1 MAIQSILEQLGLH
14 KKEIAV
20 YLAALELGQASV
32 MRIAKKAGI
41 KRPTAYVTLSNLQEK
56 GYVEIIP
63 KGSSTY
69 YQAVDPEKLL
79 RQFNERVETFK
90 NALPELRSIFNTA
103 PNKPKV
109 RFYEG
114 KKSLT
119 TLYEDE
125 IFRAKDIIGTT
136 SMREI
141 YKIFSREG
149 EMEFLYLMKANKVH
163 LKEILEDSPEARDYA
178 KEKQKLDIGE
188 IKFLRPGIE
197 FNVDF
202 MVYDDKLAM
211 ISLKNLIAVVIED
224 QAISGVQRQ
233 LFEMIWEIL

>member
-1 MAIQSILEQLGLH
+1 M
-14 KKEIAV
+14 V
-20 YLAALELGQASV
+20 LAL
-32 MRIAKKAGI
+32 
-41 KRPTAYVTLSNLQEK
+41 
-56 GYVEIIP
+56 
-63 KGSSTY
+63 
-69 YQAVDPEKLL
+69 
-79 RQFNERVETFK
+79 
-90 NALPELRSIFNTA
+90 

-119 TLYEDE
+119 MLYEDE

-136 SMREI
+136 LMKEI
-141 YKIFSREG
+141 YRIFSREG
-149 EMEFLYLMKANKVH
+149 EIEFLYLMKAHRVH
-163 LKEILEDSPEARDYA
+163 LREILEDSPEAKDYA
-178 KEKQKLDIGE
+178 CEKQKLDIGE
-188 IKFLRPGIE
+188 IRFLKPGIE

-233 LFEMIWEIL
+233 LFEIVWNTLG